1 MLFYED
7 VGTIMKDVQGQYIW
21 IVGASTG
28 IGAALAIALSQ
39 QGANLILSART
50 ESQLQEVKAQLSG
63 VNHQVLTF
71 DISDYQQT
79 VAAFKTI
86 KRLDR
91 VIFLAAV
98 YQASTKGRMDIAF
111 IQQSLQVNIGGVY
124 NLIDVVKPFFE
135 AQDYG
140 QISLCGS
147 VAGYFGLP
155 NSQPYSSTK
164 AAIINLAESLYV
176 ECKGKNI
183 DVKLIN
189 PGFVNTPM
197 TSQNDFDMPMIISA
211 EAAAQAIIAGLRSS
225 RFEVHF
231 PKKFTLLLKLLQL
244 LPYSLSF
251 KISNK
256 LIK

>member
-21 IVGASTG
+21 IIGASTG

-63 VNHQVLTF
+63 VNHQVLAF
-71 DISDYQQT
+71 DIGDYQQT

-98 YQASTKGRMDIAF
+98 YQPSTKGRMDIAF
-111 IQQSLQVNIGGVY
+111 IQQSLQVNIGGIY
-124 NLIDVVKPFFE
+124 NLIDVVQPFFE

-164 AAIINLAESLYV
+164 AAIINLAESLHV
-176 ECKGKNI
+176 ECKTKNI
-183 DVKLIN
+183 DVKLIS

-211 EAAAQAIIAGLRSS
+211 EEAAQSIIAGLRSS
-225 RFEVHF
+225 QFEVHF
-231 PKKFTLLLKLLQL
+231 PKKFTLLLKLLRL
-244 LPYSLSF
+244 LPYCLSF
-251 KISNK
+251 KISK
-256 LIK
+256 KMIK